1 VNEGHTEVL
10 GVALACLLVFTIW
23 ILSNLAL
30 AGEANAL
37 GVATMTVSAISTAAL
52 LAIERGNSDIVILA
66 MVVAAATC
74 QSRRRHVVSA
84 LLAGSA
90 AALKVFPL
98 GAVIIFMRPGRSR
111 QRALSI
117 WGVTV
122 LVGALF
128 VVPELPTII
137 QRTPTSIYNSFGAQ
151 LLPAAVTE
159 VAFRQLPAAVV
170 QLVSILIFALVIVSW
185 IVFLRRFDENY
196 ISEAIAPLAR
206 EALSSALFLA
216 GSGCVILAYL
226 AGNSFDYRL
235 LFLLLPI
242 AGLIRS
248 RSDVGRGL
256 ALLVSMVL
264 ATPALTAMAWP
275 PITRLLAPD
284 LAVATVIVGGFVQDV
299 MLSIVLPL
307 LALIAWKLLRIPA
320 DADGAE

>member
-1 VNEGHTEVL
+1 
-10 GVALACLLVFTIW
+10 
-23 ILSNLAL
+23 
-30 AGEANAL
+30 
-37 GVATMTVSAISTAAL
+37 
-52 LAIERGNSDIVILA
+52 
-66 MVVAAATC
+66 
-74 QSRRRHVVSA
+74 
-84 LLAGSA
+84 
-90 AALKVFPL
+90 
-98 GAVIIFMRPGRSR
+98 
-111 QRALSI
+111 
-117 WGVTV
+117 
-122 LVGALF
+122 
-128 VVPELPTII
+128 
-137 QRTPTSIYNSFGAQ
+137 
-151 LLPAAVTE
+151 
-159 VAFRQLPAAVV
+159 
-170 QLVSILIFALVIVSW
+170 VSW